1 MTNQEFLALSAEVER
16 LQALHEASLT
26 DRAMGI
32 EEKRAISDEYTRKY
46 RELNDYGLSR
56 VTAYKDED

>member
-1 MTNQEFLALSAEVER
+1 MTNQEFLVLSAEVER

-46 RELNDYGLSR
+46 RELNDYGLSC
-56 VTAYKDED
+56 VAAYKNEY